1 VVGRGNLAH
10 LSLGDIRLNFQP
22 RASSSPGRRFDG
34 CSTAERSIGRRSAR
48 GGSGDKCV
56 HWRLRV
62 ALADVAS
69 RSRARGGAVSASLRT
84 FDVSAQALHD
94 RVERELENGYRL
106 ALVAAHD
113 DGDCL
118 RVVYVLTSGPP
129 DQRLELTVRLDRND
143 PRVPTLSDIS
153 FPASRFER
161 EMHDTFGIIPEG
173 HPFLRPL
180 VRHSHWPEH
189 WYPMRHDAGP
199 TPAMAHDGAPYPFIE
214 VQGAGVYEISVGPVH
229 AGLIEP
235 GHFRFSV
242 VGETILKMTARLWF
256 LHRGIERMFQ
266 GVGVDEG
273 LQIAER
279 ISGDTAVGHGLAY
292 CMAVE
297 ETQGIDVPDDARV
310 IRSMLLELERIYN
323 HVGDIG
329 SMCSDVSFGVANAR
343 AMVIREQLLRLNESV
358 TGHRLLRGSILP
370 GRTSVRRLPTF
381 VELDNIAT
389 ELRLLMEFISSNST
403 VSDRFE
409 GTAILAARDA
419 EAIGTLGVVA
429 RASGQRVDARYSQPF
444 VPGESAFRLITQAQ
458 GDVHARFTQRCDEV
472 MNSLELIRE
481 HVGLSPRLVS
491 TVTFSQLRPGSGLGI
506 VEGWRGSI
514 IHRIELDAQGV
525 VSRCCV
531 ADPSFF
537 NWPAL
542 ATSLTDTI
550 VPDFPLVNK
559 SFNLSYA
566 GNDL

>member
-1 VVGRGNLAH
+1 M
-10 LSLGDIRLNFQP
+10 
-22 RASSSPGRRFDG
+22 
-34 CSTAERSIGRRSAR
+34 SAP
-48 GGSGDKCV
+48 
-56 HWRLRV
+56 
-62 ALADVAS
+62 
-69 RSRARGGAVSASLRT
+69 LRT
-84 FDVSAQALHD
+84 IDLSREALHD
-94 RVERELENGYRL
+94 RVKQELESGYRL

-129 DQRLELTVRLDRND
+129 DQRLELIVRLDPHD

-161 EMHDTFGIIPEG
+161 QMHDTFGIVPEG

-199 TPAMAHDGAPYPFIE
+199 TPAMAHDGVPYPFIE
-214 VQGAGVYEISVGPVH
+214 VKGDGVYEIPVGPVH

-242 VGETILKMTARLWF
+242 VGETILKLTARLWF
-256 LHRGIERMFQ
+256 VHRGVERMFQ
-266 GVGVDEG
+266 GADVRDGV
-273 LQIAER
+273 QIAER

-297 ETQGIDVPDDARV
+297 EAQGIDVPQDARV

-329 SMCSDVSFGVANAR
+329 AMCSDVSFGVAHAR
-343 AMVIREQLLRLNESV
+343 AMVIREKLFRLNESV
-358 TGHRLLRGSILP
+358 TGHRLLRGSIFP
-370 GRTSVRRLPTF
+370 GLTSVRRLPTHA
-381 VELDNIAT
+381 ELNTIASEFS
-389 ELRLLMEFISSNST
+389 ELIEFITSNSVVT
-403 VSDRFE
+403 DRFE
-409 GTAILAARDA
+409 GTAVLLADDAR
-419 EAIGTLGVVA
+419 AIGTLGVVA
-429 RASGQRVDARYSQPF
+429 RASGLQVDARHSHPYASI
-444 VPGESAFRLITQAQ
+444 GSAFRLITQSQ
-458 GDVHARFTQRCDEV
+458 GDVLGRFTQRSEEV
-472 MNSLELIRE
+472 INSLDVIRE
-481 HVGLSPRLVS
+481 FIGFSPDLENTATLSK
-491 TVTFSQLRPGSGLGI
+491 SGPMSGFGV

-514 IHRIELDAQGV
+514 VHRVELDEAGL
-525 VSRCCV
+525 VSRCCI

-542 ATSLTDTI
+542 ATSLTDTM